1 MHNFKSPSP
10 SPDSIMQ
17 ATSPRPTHIVLAAFP
32 AFGHVRP
39 VLALASSL
47 IPLGYTVTLITGTS
61 FRDRVE
67 AIQGVE
73 FVPLKGRADFD
84 FDVPF
89 AERFPGRPSGG
100 SATLPFDME
109 HVFHDGFDEQFEAV
123 KEVIERPDLR
133 HRPTIIIAAAGR
145 RETERCSHNVLLE
158 C

>member
-1 MHNFKSPSP
+1 
-10 SPDSIMQ
+10 MQ
-17 ATSPRPTHIVLAAFP
+17 TGTSPRSTHIVLAAFP

-61 FRDRVE
+61 FRARVE

-73 FVPLKGRADFD
+73 FVPLRGKADFD

-109 HVFHDGFDEQFEAV
+109 HVFHDGFDEQFEVV

-133 HRPTIIIAAAGR
+133 DRPTVIIAAAGR
-145 RETERCSHNVLLE
+145 
-158 C
+158 

>member
-1 MHNFKSPSP
+1 MET
-10 SPDSIMQ
+10 
-17 ATSPRPTHIVLAAFP
+17 TSPRPTHIVLAAFP

-39 VLALASSL
+39 VIALASSL
-47 IPLGYTVTLITGTS
+47 VPLGYTVTLITGTS

-73 FVPLKGRADFD
+73 FVPLRGKADFD

-89 AERFPGRPSGG
+89 G

-109 HVFHDGFDEQFEAV
+109 HVFHDGFDEQFEAI

-133 HRPTIIIAAAGR
+133 NRPTVIVAAAGR
-145 RETERCSHNVLLE
+145 RKKTVLSCSLE

>member
-1 MHNFKSPSP
+1 MPNFKSPSP
-10 SPDSIMQ
+10 SPDLIMQ

-61 FRDRVE
+61 FRARVE

-73 FVPLKGRADFD
+73 FVPLRGKADFD

-89 AERFPGRPSGG
+89 AERFPSRPSGG

-133 HRPTIIIAAAGR
+133 DRPTVIVAAAGR
-145 RETERCSHNVLLE
+145 
-158 C
+158 